1 MILFEFLDPDCDSG
15 SDDEDDNPLPSDGKW
30 VNSIKVIG
38 IPKFEK
44 EYQIRIRVGFKMY

>member
-38 IPKFEK
+38 KHF
-44 EYQIRIRVGFKMY
+44 IRSTEFDENLSQ